1 VRAGA
6 DSCGPVR
13 TGAHRCGVRTV
24 RHVRACLAG
33 LAWVLLLPVQA
44 AAQDTV
50 DSQLWLQAVATLRL
64 SENWRLHLEEQPRW
78 YEDWSEPYQI
88 ITRTALGRRLNP
100 RVTLWGG
107 YAWIAKPPGEGV
119 THEQR
124 IWEQLSATFPTAA
137 NWTPSLRLR
146 VEQRFQDGWSESSHR
161 LRMMGRGVRPIDA
174 RARWSLVGWDEV
186 MLTLDDT
193 DAGPAQGV
201 DQNRLFVGTL
211 RQFSP
216 QVGLEF
222 GYLWVTSEP
231 PGGARTHAHNLFV
244 WLNLTP

>member
-1 VRAGA
+1 MRDVMRLL
-6 DSCGPVR
+6 
-13 TGAHRCGVRTV
+13 TV
-24 RHVRACLAG
+24 LVLG
-33 LAWVLLLPVQA
+33 LGLPATA

-50 DSQLWLQAVATLRL
+50 DSQLWLQVVATLRL
-64 SENWRLHLEEQPRW
+64 SENWRVHLEEQPRW
-78 YEDWSEPYQI
+78 YENWSEPYQI
-88 ITRTALGRRLNP
+88 ITRGALGRHVGP

-119 THEQR
+119 QHEQR

-137 NWTPSLRLR
+137 RWTPSMRLR
-146 VEQRFQDGWSESSHR
+146 IERRFQDSWSDSSHR
-161 LRMMGRGVRPIDA
+161 IRMMGRGVRPLDA
-174 RARWSLVGWDEV
+174 KGRWSLVGWNEL

-193 DAGPAQGV
+193 QSGPAQGV

-211 RQFSP
+211 RQFNP
-216 QVGLEF
+216 KVGLEF

-231 PGGARTHAHNLFV
+231 PASARTHANNLFV